1 MSNRLLTHLRHVDLA
16 VPDYDKQL
24 DFYAG
29 VWGLTKVAEDSGI
42 SFLAAEGSPEQY
54 VVRLR
59 KADEKRLDLV
69 SYGAA
74 SAADVDTLAEQ
85 LLAGGVQL
93 ISQPGK
99 IDTPGGGYGFRF
111 FDVDGR
117 TIEVSADVEVRQH
130 RKIEEKESIP
140 VKLSHVVL
148 NSPDLDR
155 TREWYER
162 HLGFRLSD
170 TLSSPHVGDVMH
182 FMRISNQHHS
192 MAIAKGP
199 HTSLHHVS
207 FEMRGLDEY
216 MRGSG
221 RVMRAGFTKVWGPG
235 RHMAGDNTFTYF
247 LDPHGNTVEYTT
259 ELELL
264 DEDTWHPHVY
274 DFSQPEVADQWGT
287 ANPDERTGRQGVLQ
301 RRRPRRASSPRRSDP
316 LEPRGRGDQLS
327 CRHRSPRPLLLSCPP
342 ALTPTGPS
350 HALRHVRTPRPT
362 PCGRR
367 RRGRHTPPPAR
378 CPLPDRT
385 APTQAG
391 SVPELLDAGTRTLD
405 APAGPHVSEVRLLPP
420 LQPPTVRDFVT
431 FEEHV
436 EGVRRSVDGGGRGA
450 RTVVRGARPSTS
462 PTPTRCTARTTTS
475 PAPGIERPRLRAGGR
490 RRDRQGG
497 PRPHP
502 RAGPRPHRR
511 LHRSSTT
518 GRRATCSPPR

>member
-74 SAADVDTLAEQ
+74 SAADVDTLAER

-93 ISQPGK
+93 VSQPGK
-99 IDTPGGGYGFRF
+99 VDTPGGGYGFRF

-155 TREWYER
+155 TREWYEQ

-170 TLSSPHVGDVMH
+170 TLSSPHMGEVMH

-221 RVMRAGFTKVWGPG
+221 RVMRAGFKKVWGPG

-259 ELELL
+259 ELEVL

-274 DFSQPEVADQWGT
+274 DFSKPEVTDQWGT
-287 ANPDERTGRQGVLQ
+287 ANPMNELVAKESFND
-301 RRRPRRASSPRRSDP
+301 
-316 LEPRGRGDQLS
+316 
-327 CRHRSPRPLLLSCPP
+327 
-342 ALTPTGPS
+342 
-350 HALRHVRTPRPT
+350 
-362 PCGRR
+362 
-367 RRGRHTPPPAR
+367 
-378 CPLPDRT
+378 PDRGCFV
-385 APTQAG
+385 APP
-391 SVPELLDAGTRTLD
+391 V
-405 APAGPHVSEVRLLPP
+405 
-420 LQPPTVRDFVT
+420 
-431 FEEHV
+431 
-436 EGVRRSVDGGGRGA
+436 
-450 RTVVRGARPSTS
+450 
-462 PTPTRCTARTTTS
+462 
-475 PAPGIERPRLRAGGR
+475 
-490 RRDRQGG
+490 
-497 PRPHP
+497 
-502 RAGPRPHRR
+502 
-511 LHRSSTT
+511 
-518 GRRATCSPPR
+518 